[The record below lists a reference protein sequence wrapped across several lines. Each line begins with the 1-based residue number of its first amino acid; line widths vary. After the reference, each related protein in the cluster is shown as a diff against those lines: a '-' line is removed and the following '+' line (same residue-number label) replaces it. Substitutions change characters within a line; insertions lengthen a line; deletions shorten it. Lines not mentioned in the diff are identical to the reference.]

1 MTSHIEELLLK
12 HGVKPTAQ
20 RAVITEYLIGTD
32 MHPTADEVFQ
42 AVTQRLP
49 VALSR
54 ATVYNTLNT
63 LVEAGVIK
71 EITIEPGRSRYD
83 AKCGDHHHFVDTETG
98 RVYDVEAEQVPSL
111 KLDLGPNFDVHG
123 YHVTIFG
130 SAKKD

>member
-1 MTSHIEELLLK
+1 MTSQIEELLLK
-12 HGVKPTAQ
+12 HSVKPTAQ

-32 MHPTADEVFQ
+32 RHPTADEVFQ
-42 AVTQRLP
+42 AVSQKLP

-83 AKCGDHHHFVDTETG
+83 AKSGDHHHFVDINTG
-98 RVYDVEAEQVPSL
+98 RVYDIEPEQVPQL
-111 KLDLGPNFDVHG
+111 NLDLGPNFDVHK

-130 SAKKD
+130 DAKKE